1 MSDPKKP
8 EEDWSSTWREKL
20 RERKFAHQSRM
31 IIAGMGNSQTVLLT
45 FAPEQQ
51 PSGVQV
57 VEGVELVAGGFCI
70 AVQFSAPILL
80 FFSIHNNL
88 GHLNG

>member
-1 MSDPKKP
+1 MPVHRQAV
-8 EEDWSSTWREKL
+8 REKG
-20 RERKFAHQSRM
+20 RF
-31 IIAGMGNSQTVLLT
+31 NCCP
-45 FAPEQQ
+45 PEQQ

-57 VEGVELVAGGFCI
+57 VEWVGLVAGGFCI

-80 FFSIHNNL
+80 FFSIHKNI